1 MLKLVLAVL
10 AVISS
15 AAHANEEEDAGARL
29 LISKQILNKYLVE
42 DMDIVVKYTLYNV
55 GPSAAL
61 NVQLNDMSFPSESF
75 HVVGGQLNIKLDR
88 IAPGTNV
95 SHVLVVRPKKY
106 GYFNFTAAEVTY
118 KPTEDVLELQVAV
131 TSEPGEGAIIAFRD
145 YTKKFSPHVL
155 DWGAFAVMTMPCLLI
170 PFLLWY
176 TSKSKYEKLTK
187 GRKQKD

>member
-55 GPSAAL
+55 GTSAAL

-75 HVVGGQLNIKLDR
+75 LVVGGQLNIKLDR

-118 KPTEDVLELQVAV
+118 KPTEDVLEL
-131 TSEPGEGAIIAFRD
+131 
-145 YTKKFSPHVL
+145 

>member
-55 GPSAAL
+55 GTSAAL

-75 HVVGGQLNIKLDR
+75 QVVGGQLNIKLDR

-118 KPTEDVLELQVAV
+118 KPTEDVLEVSALQ
-131 TSEPGEGAIIAFRD
+131 P
-145 YTKKFSPHVL
+145 
-155 DWGAFAVMTMPCLLI
+155 
-170 PFLLWY
+170 
-176 TSKSKYEKLTK
+176 
-187 GRKQKD
+187 